1 MDAEAEQEI
10 IEALGTKPWRLDPT
24 DAVPIHR
31 PWFCWT
37 KEDLEPMDGAEVRE
51 KERWIEIR
59 LRHEYPELVPMD
71 GARCCLAR
79 VC

>member
-1 MDAEAEQEI
+1 MKYVAENVASMDAEAEQEI

-37 KEDLEPMDGAEVRE
+37 KDDLEPMDGAEVRE
-51 KERWIEIR
+51 KGDCATSI
-59 LRHEYPELVPMD
+59 LN
-71 GARCCLAR
+71 
-79 VC
+79 